1 MDALSGD
8 VVLAQPAALAH
19 YARTWLVLD
28 AFALVPWPLLLG
40 ANAALLKPV
49 ARAHHFRHVHR
60 EISVTSR
67 HFQAHATA
75 TKVLYFL
82 LLTHVC
88 GCCWRLATQ
97 AEDADEP
104 ELRDSDPL
112 LNREYVA
119 ALFATLSLML
129 GEADPA
135 AERGPAQQLFAMAL
149 MLLGAV
155 IAALLFG
162 AVAVHLA
169 NSSVSALR
177 FQEQMRMV
185 NERMAF
191 FHLPRELQ
199 QRVRMRYE
207 YSWKQYRDLRSD
219 EFLYELCPVMRRDIT
234 MHLHE
239 DIVRSVPLFG
249 RELPAEVVAAICELL
264 RPQAAAPAPHTSTT
278 PTTSATRTAPMP
290 TAPQFFIA
298 EDVLVREGSVG
309 REMFFLK
316 QGVVRLSQKSRGA
329 LGEMTSGNYFGAPR
343 TARGPGC
350 TRGGQSPPAPSSPA
364 AAGEI
369 ALLASPAIWR
379 STDRHAAHPE
389 PEPSPSSSS
398 PRAPSLPTPPPHHP
412 PWPRSRSA
420 QHPPTCPRSAPL
432 HPRRLPQAGAWPR
445 R

>member
-135 AERGPAQQLFAMAL
+135 AGRGGAGSRRTGGFRLLVRLRPGQLVRLAPRLAVAPRAPHSLRVAL
-149 MLLGAV
+149 ARTRLGV
-155 IAALLFG
+155 AALAL
-162 AVAVHLA
+162 HLLA
-169 NSSVSALR
+169 A
-177 FQEQMRMV
+177 
-185 NERMAF
+185 A
-191 FHLPRELQ
+191 
-199 QRVRMRYE
+199 
-207 YSWKQYRDLRSD
+207 RD
-219 EFLYELCPVMRRDIT
+219 
-234 MHLHE
+234 
-239 DIVRSVPLFG
+239 
-249 RELPAEVVAAICELL
+249 AAVVAAREEEHAKREHRARVAAQNL
-264 RPQAAAPAPHTSTT
+264 RRLAHDDEGDVDAA
-278 PTTSATRTAPMP
+278 
-290 TAPQFFIA
+290 
-298 EDVLVREGSVG
+298 G
-309 REMFFLK
+309 R
-316 QGVVRLSQKSRGA
+316 V
-329 LGEMTSGNYFGAPR
+329 
-343 TARGPGC
+343 
-350 TRGGQSPPAPSSPA
+350 A
-364 AAGEI
+364 AAGSRPDMDDRGDQDDI
-369 ALLASPAIWR
+369 SVALAGAR
-379 STDRHAAHPE
+379 SEERRVGKE
-389 PEPSPSSSS
+389 C
-398 PRAPSLPTPPPHHP
+398 
-412 PWPRSRSA
+412 RSRW
-420 QHPPTCPRSAPL
+420 APY
-432 HPRRLPQAGAWPR
+432 H
-445 R
+445 